1 MSASREKKNRQDLA
15 SQGIQDPKAIR
26 EAEEKA
32 QQRKANRL
40 YGAIAVVFVLVA
52 ALLVVVNSGVLE
64 RSATAIT
71 VDGEN
76 YTAAQVN
83 YYYYGI
89 KNSIINSGYSS
100 FYGIDTSVAMD
111 KQNMSDTAKMLLQ
124 VTDEGDITWDQ
135 FFRDYATRQLSVQV
149 MAAKEAE
156 ANGMGED
163 DDIRAEVNEV
173 IDNITAGAKEQGYT
187 LKSYL
192 KLAYG
197 STMTV
202 STFKKMMTLEEV
214 ATHYMQHYQEELS
227 YTESQLEEYY
237 QANSS
242 DFDVASFVTAQG
254 FARTGMLTVL
264 IGALANIA
272 LDPLF
277 IFALDMGVRGAA
289 LATVLS
295 QALSCVWV
303 TSFLCGK
310 KTLLRLRRENLLSG
324 LRLVPPCIALGSS
337 SFVMQ
342 ASESVIS
349 VCFNSSLLKYGGDL
363 AVGAMTILT
372 SVMQFALLPLTGLSQ
387 GAQPITSYN
396 YGARNTDRVRQS
408 FRLLLRACL
417 IYSMMLW
424 AFVMLCPRVFAGLF
438 TTDAAL
444 LAFTSRA
451 LRIYCGGLGLFGI
464 QIACQMTLVSTGN
477 AVCSIIVAVLRKFVL
492 LIPLIY
498 ILPCF
503 LPDPT
508 TAVYLAEPVA
518 DVLAVTFTAVL
529 FSVQFKKSLQK
540 LETPLQ

>member
-1 MSASREKKNRQDLA
+1 MANADRSAEQFRKMTETPIPKLILSLAAPTILSMLITSIYNLADTFFVGQISTSASGAVGVVSSLMA
-15 SQGIQDPKAIR
+15 IIQA
-26 EAEEKA
+26 
-32 QQRKANRL
+32 L
-40 YGAIAVVFVLVA
+40 GFMLGHGAGTII
-52 ALLVVVNSGVLE
+52 S
-64 RSATAIT
+64 RSLGSRDT
-71 VDGEN
+71 
-76 YTAAQVN
+76 TAATRFA
-83 YYYYGI
+83 
-89 KNSIINSGYSS
+89 STS
-100 FYGIDTSVAMD
+100 FFTALVFGVVLAVAGLGTLPHFM
-111 KQNMSDTAKMLLQ
+111 MLL
-124 VTDEGDITWDQ
+124 
-135 FFRDYATRQLSVQV
+135 
-149 MAAKEAE
+149 
-156 ANGMGED
+156 
-163 DDIRAEVNEV
+163 
-173 IDNITAGAKEQGYT
+173 
-187 LKSYL
+187 
-192 KLAYG
+192 G
-197 STMTV
+197 STETILPHACAYARPILIAAPLMI
-202 STFKKMMTLEEV
+202 
-214 ATHYMQHYQEELS
+214 
-227 YTESQLEEYY
+227 
-237 QANSS
+237 SS
-242 DFDVASFVTAQG
+242 LVMNNILRYEGKASFAMIGLVTG
-254 FARTGMLTVL
+254 GLL
-264 IGALANIA
+264 NIA

-342 ASESVIS
+342 ASESVIF

-417 IYSMMLW
+417 IYSMALW

-498 ILPCF
+498 ILPRF

>member
-1 MSASREKKNRQDLA
+1 M
-15 SQGIQDPKAIR
+15 
-26 EAEEKA
+26 
-32 QQRKANRL
+32 
-40 YGAIAVVFVLVA
+40 A
-52 ALLVVVNSGVLE
+52 ALAPDELVCDMAETYHVLDW
-64 RSATAIT
+64 RALGLPLAAT
-71 VDGEN
+71 
-76 YTAAQVN
+76 
-83 YYYYGI
+83 
-89 KNSIINSGYSS
+89 
-100 FYGIDTSVAMD
+100 
-111 KQNMSDTAKMLLQ
+111 L
-124 VTDEGDITWDQ
+124 
-135 FFRDYATRQLSVQV
+135 
-149 MAAKEAE
+149 
-156 ANGMGED
+156 
-163 DDIRAEVNEV
+163 
-173 IDNITAGAKEQGYT
+173 AGA
-187 LKSYL
+187 
-192 KLAYG
+192 A
-197 STMTV
+197 V
-202 STFKKMMTLEEV
+202 
-214 ATHYMQHYQEELS
+214 
-227 YTESQLEEYY
+227 
-237 QANSS
+237 
-242 DFDVASFVTAQG
+242 
-254 FARTGMLTVL
+254 
-264 IGALANIA
+264 NIV

-342 ASESVIS
+342 ASESVIF
-349 VCFNSSLLKYGGDL
+349 VCFNSSLLKYGGGLD
-363 AVGAMTILT
+363 VGAMTILT

-444 LAFTSRA
+444 LSFTSRA